1 MEILKEKY
9 SITELSESLN
19 VTDHA
24 LRFYEKEFNLSIPKD
39 TRGRRYYTTEL
50 ANVMYQIKNMRDEG
64 LEIKAIKKILATEG
78 YINESNSISFNPT
91 DEQLPAVVGQG
102 AVTQLSSN
110 ELGVILE
117 ALTGIKDQLYSSVSS
132 EFSATREYFS
142 KEISRSKLELGACVE
157 NSSRKLELKLD
168 RHFQEVDRALSLW
181 REKKNNT
188 FASKLKRIIGK

>member
-78 YINESNSISFNPT
+78 YINESNSISFNPI
-91 DEQLPAVVGQG
+91 DGQLPAVVGQG

-117 ALTGIKDQLYSSVSS
+117 ALTGMKDQLYSSVSS

-142 KEISRSKLELGACVE
+142 KEITRSKLELGACVE

-168 RHFQEVDRALSLW
+168 RHFQEIDRALSLW

>member
-102 AVTQLSSN
+102 AVTQLNSN

-117 ALTGIKDQLYSSVSS
+117 ALTGMKDQLYSSVSS
-132 EFSATREYFS
+132 EFLATREYFS
-142 KEISRSKLELGACVE
+142 KEITRSKLELGACVE

-188 FASKLKRIIGK
+188 FASKLKRIIGR

>member
-9 SITELSESLN
+9 SITELSESLK

-24 LRFYEKEFNLSIPKD
+24 LRFYEKEFNLNIPKD
-39 TRGRRYYTTEL
+39 NRGRRYYTTEL

-64 LEIKAIKKILATEG
+64 LEIKAIKKILANEG
-78 YINESNSISFNPT
+78 YINETNSVGFITP
-91 DEQLPAVVGQG
+91 DEQLPVVVGQG
-102 AVTQLSSN
+102 CTQLSSN

-117 ALTGIKDQLYSSVSS
+117 ALNGMKDQLYSSVST

-142 KEISRSKLELGACVE
+142 KEITRSKLELGACVE

-168 RHFQEVDRALSLW
+168 RHFQEVDRALSMW

>member
-9 SITELSESLN
+9 SITELSESLK

-24 LRFYEKEFNLSIPKD
+24 LRFYEKEFNLNIPKD

-64 LEIKAIKKILATEG
+64 LEIKAIKKILANEG
-78 YINESNSISFNPT
+78 YINETNSVGFITP

-102 AVTQLSSN
+102 CTQLSSN

-117 ALTGIKDQLYSSVSS
+117 ALNGMKDHLYSSVST

-142 KEISRSKLELGACVE
+142 KEITRSKLELGACVE

-168 RHFQEVDRALSLW
+168 RHFQEVDRALSMW

>member
-9 SITELSESLN
+9 SITELSESLK

-24 LRFYEKEFNLSIPKD
+24 LRFYEKEFNLNIPKD

-64 LEIKAIKKILATEG
+64 LEIKAIKKILANEG
-78 YINESNSISFNPT
+78 YINETNSVGFITP

-102 AVTQLSSN
+102 CTQLSSN

-117 ALTGIKDQLYSSVSS
+117 ALNGMKDQLYSSVST

-142 KEISRSKLELGACVE
+142 KEITRSKLELGACVE

-168 RHFQEVDRALSLW
+168 RHFQEVDRALSMW